1 MAGKWTAGKV
11 DRPARLPCLAT
22 MAGLREGFG
31 VVLAGISDKLKKL
44 WRTYITRLTR
54 KLLISR

>member
-1 MAGKWTAGKV
+1 MARATP
-11 DRPARLPCLAT
+11 RPDANGRT
-22 MAGLREGFG
+22 QGGFG

-54 KLLISR
+54 TPLISR